1 MQRRPA
7 DHCGSGPARHRGAPE
22 AAPPPGP
29 PRPPPGP
36 PPPELLQ
43 KRVQAMAPLLLKE
56 ELALFPDS
64 EGEVPMLGPEP
75 KVPMM
80 VLDEAV
86 SPDQVHQEAYV
97 NQVDSA
103 EVFLQWCRVAID
115 NFERYM
121 QGLSNEDQKRIR
133 ETLRELA
140 AKVRQGEKVQAMAEV
155 SLEVAG
161 SLCIF
166 CGDHF

>member
-1 MQRRPA
+1 MPRA
-7 DHCGSGPARHRGAPE
+7 DAETAGGSPTPRSPGSCAAAGPE
-22 AAPPPGP
+22 AAAGAAAPGAAEAGAGPGP
-29 PRPPPGP
+29 AAA
-36 PPPELLQ
+36 E
-43 KRVQAMAPLLLKE
+43 E
-56 ELALFPDS
+56 ELPPFPDS
-64 EGEVPMLGPEP
+64 EAEVPMLGPEP

-115 NFERYM
+115 SLERYM

-140 AKVRQGEKVQAMAEV
+140 AKVRQGEKVQAMAQV
-155 SLEVAG
+155 SLEAAG
-161 SLCIF
+161 SLCLF
-166 CGDHF
+166 CGDHG